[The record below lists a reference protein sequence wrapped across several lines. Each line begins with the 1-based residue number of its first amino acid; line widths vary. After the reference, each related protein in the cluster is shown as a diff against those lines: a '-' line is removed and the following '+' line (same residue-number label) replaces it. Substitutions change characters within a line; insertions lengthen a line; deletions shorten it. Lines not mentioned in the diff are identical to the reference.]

1 MLEEKA
7 SEHALINTA
16 TTAQKSTKPPHR
28 VIVRTLG
35 QQPYEPI
42 WRRMQEFTDTR
53 THDTLDEIW
62 LTEHTPVFTQG
73 QAGKAEHILN
83 NDGIEVVEVDR
94 GGQVTYHG
102 PGQLMMYIL
111 LDIRR
116 AKWGVRDLVSA
127 LENCIV
133 ATLKEY
139 GTHAYPKK
147 DAPGVYVD
155 EKKICSVGLRIRKG
169 ASFHGLAFNVKMDL
183 SPFQSINPCGYAG
196 LEMIDCTSVAGPICM
211 QEAQHAVVHHFCNAL
226 GIQQLVFRE
235 GFNE

>member
-1 MLEEKA
+1 MLPT
-7 SEHALINTA
+7 II
-16 TTAQKSTKPPHR
+16 R
-28 VIVRTLG
+28 DLG
-35 QQPYEPI
+35 QQAYLPI
-42 WRRMQEFTDTR
+42 WQQMQRFTDERDAATN
-53 THDTLDEIW
+53 DEIW
-62 LTEHTPVFTQG
+62 LTEHPSVFTQG
-73 QAGKAEHILN
+73 QAGKAEHILAPG
-83 NDGIEVVEVDR
+83 DIPIVEVDR

-139 GTHAYPKK
+139 HSTAYAKK

-169 ASFHGLAFNVKMDL
+169 ASFHGLAFNVDMDL
-183 SPFQSINPCGYAG
+183 APFQRINPCGYAG
-196 LEMIDCTSVAGPICM
+196 LEMIDCKAINGPNNM
-211 QEAQHAVVHHFCNAL
+211 LEAKQKVVSHFCEAL
-226 GIQQLVFRE
+226 NIHQTENRE

>member
-1 MLEEKA
+1 M
-7 SEHALINTA
+7 SESAALLQQQTSTSAVSVPQA
-16 TTAQKSTKPPHR
+16 TIIR
-28 VIVRTLG
+28 RLG
-35 QQPYEPI
+35 KQEYLPI
-42 WRRMQEFTDTR
+42 FHRMQAFTDTR
-53 THDTLDEIW
+53 DASTADEIW
-62 LTEHTPVFTQG
+62 LTEHAPVFTQG
-73 QAGKAEHILN
+73 QAGKAEHLLN
-83 NDGIEVVEVDR
+83 PDDIPVVEVDR

-133 ATLKEY
+133 EGLKEH
-139 GTHAYPKK
+139 GTEAYAKK

-169 ASFHGLAFNVKMDL
+169 ASFHGLAFNVDMDL
-183 SPFQSINPCGYAG
+183 SPFNRINPCGYAG
-196 LEMIDCTSVAGPICM
+196 LEMIDCTKISGPKSM
-211 QEAQHAVVHHFCNAL
+211 QEAEDLVVKHFCKAL
-226 GIQQLVFRE
+226 NIKQFVFIE

>member
-1 MLEEKA
+1 VHQA
-7 SEHALINTA
+7 SVTVNGSL
-16 TTAQKSTKPPHR
+16 ST
-28 VIVRTLG
+28 IVRRLG
-35 QQPYEPI
+35 PQDYLPI
-42 WRRMQEFTDTR
+42 WHKMQAFTDRRSPLTC
-53 THDTLDEIW
+53 DEIW
-62 LTEHTPVFTQG
+62 LTEHSPVFTQG

-83 NDGIEVVEVDR
+83 AADIPVVEVDR

-133 ATLKEY
+133 ASLQEY
-139 GTHAYPKK
+139 GTLAYPKK

-169 ASFHGLAFNVKMDL
+169 ASFHGLAFNVNMDL
-183 SPFQSINPCGYAG
+183 SPFQCINPCGYAG
-196 LEMIDCTSVAGPICM
+196 LEMIDCTKVGGPSQM
-211 QEAQHAVVHHFCNAL
+211 EEAQDLVVKHFCNAL
-226 GIQQLVFRE
+226 GINQLVFKE

>member
-1 MLEEKA
+1 VLSTVENQHEKKMVAQPLA
-7 SEHALINTA
+7 SDKLVT
-16 TTAQKSTKPPHR
+16 
-28 VIVRTLG
+28 IVRTLG
-35 QQPYEPI
+35 QQEYMPI
-42 WRRMQEFTDTR
+42 WQRMQAFTDSRSAETP
-53 THDTLDEIW
+53 DEIW
-62 LTEHTPVFTQG
+62 LTEHAPVFTQG

-83 NDGIEVVEVDR
+83 PENIPVVEVDR

-127 LENCIV
+127 LEACIV
-133 ATLKEY
+133 ATMKEY
-139 GTHAYPKK
+139 GTVAYAKK

-169 ASFHGLAFNVKMDL
+169 ASFHGLAFNVNMDL
-183 SPFQSINPCGYAG
+183 SPFQRINPCGYAG
-196 LEMIDCTSVAGPICM
+196 LEMIDCTSVSGPQSMI
-211 QEAQHAVVHHFCNAL
+211 EAQKTVVKYFCDAL
-226 GIQQLVFRE
+226 SINQFVFKE